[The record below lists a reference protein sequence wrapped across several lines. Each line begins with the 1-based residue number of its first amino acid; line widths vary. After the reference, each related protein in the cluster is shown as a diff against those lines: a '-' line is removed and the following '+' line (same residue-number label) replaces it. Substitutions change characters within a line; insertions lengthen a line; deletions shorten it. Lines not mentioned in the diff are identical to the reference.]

1 MKLFVTGAAGFV
13 GSAVVRRA
21 LDQGHEVVAMVR
33 PGGNPDRLGSAAG
46 RLHVAE
52 ADIRDADALQACL
65 MQCRPDAVIHVA
77 WSGVSGAARF
87 DRLQLNDN
95 VASAC
100 ALMDAA
106 IAAGVSKFV
115 GIGSQG
121 EYGLLDGRVSET
133 RLPEPTTLY
142 GASKVAVLHLT
153 RQLAAQAGM
162 SFAWLRLFSTYG
174 PDDNPRW
181 LIPTLIDQMLDGTRP
196 KTTLGTQKWDY
207 LFIDDTAD
215 GILAAAIAPDAQ
227 GVFNLG
233 SGEAVPVRTVVETIR
248 DLAAPELEL
257 VFGEI
262 PFRPDQ
268 VWHMEADIGRLTQAT
283 GWHPKVDLREGL
295 ARTVAW
301 RRNAR
306 LARPDA
312 KAGEAL
318 A

>member
-1 MKLFVTGAAGFV
+1 MKLFVTGAGGFV
-13 GSAVVRRA
+13 GAALVRQALRA
-21 LDQGHEVVAMVR
+21 GHEVAALVR
-33 PGGNPDRLGSAAG
+33 PGGNVDRLADADG
-46 RLHVAE
+46 RLEIVQ
-52 ADIRDADALQACL
+52 ADIRDAEAIAGLLAEV
-65 MQCRPDAVIHVA
+65 RPEVVVHVA

-87 DRLQLNDN
+87 DRLQLTDN
-95 VASAC
+95 VEATC
-100 ALMDAA
+100 ALMDGA

-121 EYGLLDGRVSET
+121 EYGLLEGRVAEDK
-133 RLPEPTTLY
+133 LPEPTTLY
-142 GASKVAVLHLT
+142 GASKVAVLHLS

-181 LIPTLIDQMLDGTRP
+181 LIPTLVEQMLDGARP

-207 LFIDDTAD
+207 LFIDDTAS
-215 GILAAAIAPDAQ
+215 GILAAAVTPGAQ

-233 SGEAVPVRTVVETIR
+233 AGVAVPVRRVVETIR
-248 DLAAPELEL
+248 DLAAPDLEL

-268 VWHMEADIGRLTQAT
+268 IWHMEADIDRLVTAT
-283 GWHPKVDLREGL
+283 GWRPQVDLEAGL
-295 ARTVAW
+295 ARTVEWHRA
-301 RRNAR
+301 RRA
-306 LARPDA
+306 A
-312 KAGEAL
+312 AGQGAH